1 MLSFPHAEK
10 TKQNFL
16 LTPRPL
22 PVSAPILY
30 LPLQQKDCLFMLPPI
45 PFLPF
50 SLKCIPI
57 RLLPPSLLTKLR
69 TLRSPVRPMLPNPM
83 TTSQSTSLII
93 EQPRTQLIIVS
104 FYMHLLFHIR
114 TPRSSGS
121 LPTSLAAISQSSLLC
136 PPILPKTLTG
146 QGPWTPSWGSSLS
159 PLMISS
165 TNNRLSAEDIQF
177 LLLAYNSHLISKLVF
192 SMAYLIYPLG
202 CRVDILNLTHP
213 KLNSDFLL
221 LNESLPHVH

>member
-1 MLSFPHAEK
+1 
-10 TKQNFL
+10 
-16 LTPRPL
+16 
-22 PVSAPILY
+22 
-30 LPLQQKDCLFMLPPI
+30 
-45 PFLPF
+45 
-50 SLKCIPI
+50 
-57 RLLPPSLLTKLR
+57 
-69 TLRSPVRPMLPNPM
+69 
-83 TTSQSTSLII
+83 
-93 EQPRTQLIIVS
+93 
-104 FYMHLLFHIR
+104 MHLLFHIR

-221 LNESLPHVH
+221 LNESLPHVHWWKLNPFCSQQTYSSFFHITYQMHQGKHWVYL